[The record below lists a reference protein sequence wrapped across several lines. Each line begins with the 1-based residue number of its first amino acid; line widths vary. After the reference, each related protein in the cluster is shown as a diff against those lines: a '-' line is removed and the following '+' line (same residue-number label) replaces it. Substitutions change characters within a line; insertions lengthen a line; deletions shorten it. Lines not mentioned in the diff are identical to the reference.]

1 MRRAWDLLYLLTFRE
16 LKLRYQDTIF
26 GFLWSLI
33 RPLLQ
38 GAVLFVVLSKF
49 IRIDV
54 EDYGLVLLAA
64 LFPWTWFQTSLTL
77 AVGSFAGNGPLI
89 KKVYFPRAV
98 LPLATVL
105 NNGVQYALSI
115 PVLVLLLVFSGY
127 RPDWTW
133 LIGIPYL
140 MLVEAALIMGIVLFL
155 ASLDVY
161 FRDLEHLTDV
171 VVGLIWFYLTPV
183 IYPLSIVPDKYHDWV
198 LLNPMASLV
207 EGWRNV
213 YLHNQL
219 PGAEMW
225 PALVFA
231 AGMAAIGSLSFQK
244 MQGVRRCA
252 LACRATFRQPAATTS
267 RSHSRTSRST
277 IRSRCRKK
285 RRTSSRCCCTC
296 RGSCRTRGVRS
307 WR

>member
-16 LKLRYQDTIF
+16 LKLRYQDTVF

-140 MLVEAALIMGIVLFL
+140 MAVEALLIMGIVLFL

-231 AGMAAIGSLSFQK
+231 AAMAAIGSLSFQK
-244 MQGVRRCA
+244 MQGGFADA
-252 LACRATFRQPAATTS
+252 L
-267 RSHSRTSRST
+267 
-277 IRSRCRKK
+277 
-285 RRTSSRCCCTC
+285 
-296 RGSCRTRGVRS
+296 
-307 WR
+307 

>member
-1 MRRAWDLLYLLTFRE
+1 
-16 LKLRYQDTIF
+16 
-26 GFLWSLI
+26 
-33 RPLLQ
+33 
-38 GAVLFVVLSKF
+38 
-49 IRIDV
+49 
-54 EDYGLVLLAA
+54 
-64 LFPWTWFQTSLTL
+64 
-77 AVGSFAGNGPLI
+77 
-89 KKVYFPRAV
+89 VYFPRAV

-133 LIGIPYL
+133 LVGIPYL
-140 MLVEAALIMGIVLFL
+140 MAVEALLIMGIVLFL

-244 MQGVRRCA
+244 MQGGFADA
-252 LACRATFRQPAATTS
+252 L
-267 RSHSRTSRST
+267 
-277 IRSRCRKK
+277 
-285 RRTSSRCCCTC
+285 
-296 RGSCRTRGVRS
+296 
-307 WR
+307 